1 MGPSPRGHLLLASA
15 HAGSAEDGAVAAARG
30 VLAGAGPVE
39 VITTGT
45 PDELDSALDR
55 LDGRT
60 LVVAGGD
67 GSLHLAVSRLHA
79 RDALRETRLLREIR
93 MGLVPLG
100 TGNDLARTLDL
111 PLDPADAARLVLRA
125 HSRPLDLLLD
135 DAGGLVVNAVHLGV
149 GAEAAAHAGRLK
161 PRLGPAAYPIGA
173 VAAGL
178 KATGWR
184 LRVEVD
190 GRVLTDNHRRTL
202 MVGIGNG
209 RGIGG
214 GTQLLPQAEPDDG
227 LLDVIVSQACGPCAR
242 VRYGAALQ
250 AGNHLR
256 DRQTRAARGRT
267 VTVTGEQVE
276 VNADGELGEGIQRR
290 SWTVA
295 PGAWSLLRP

>member
-15 HAGSAEDGAVAAARG
+15 HAGSAEDGAVDAARD
-30 VLAGAGPVE
+30 VLAAAGPVE
-39 VITTGT
+39 VVTTGT
-45 PDELDSALDR
+45 SDELDSALDR

-67 GSLHLAVSRLHA
+67 GSLHLAVSRLHS
-79 RDALRETRLLREIR
+79 RDALRETRL
-93 MGLVPLG
+93 GLVPLG

-149 GAEAAAHAGRLK
+149 GAEAAAHTGRLK
-161 PRLGPAAYPIGA
+161 RRLGPAAYPIGA

-227 LLDVIVSQACGPCAR
+227 LLDVIVSQACGPYAR

-250 AGNHLR
+250 AGNHLC

-267 VTVTGEQVE
+267 VTVTGEQVD
-276 VNADGELGEGIQRR
+276 VNADGELGGSIQRR

-295 PGAWSLLRP
+295 PDAWSLLRP

>member
-1 MGPSPRGHLLLASA
+1 MSPSPAGHLLLASA
-15 HAGSAEDGAVAAARG
+15 RAGSAEDEAVAAARA

-39 VITTGT
+39 LVTTQT
-45 PDELDSALDR
+45 PEELDGALDR

-79 RDALRETRLLREIR
+79 RDALRGTRL
-93 MGLVPLG
+93 GLIPLG
-100 TGNDLARTLDL
+100 TGNDLARTLEV
-111 PLDPADAARLVLRA
+111 PLDPADAARVVLGA
-125 HSRPLDLLLD
+125 DSRPLDLLLD
-135 DAGGLVVNAVHLGV
+135 DAGGIVVNAVHLGV

-178 KATGWR
+178 RATGWR

-190 GRVLTDNHRRTL
+190 GRILADNHRRTL

-214 GTQLLPQAEPDDG
+214 GTQLLPHAEPDDG
-227 LLDVIVSQACGPCAR
+227 LLDVVVSQACGPFAR

-256 DRQTRAARGRT
+256 DRECRAARGRT
-267 VTVTGEQVE
+267 VTVTGEQVD
-276 VNADGELGEGIQRR
+276 VNADGELGDSIRRR
-290 SWTVA
+290 SWTVQ